1 MTSLHVQRESSRRA
15 YSARLEGSHGA
26 VTIHARLA
34 SRPARPGPPS
44 APGGW
49 FWGLATEGLEAL
61 LVADH
66 ELLQGGRVLRRR
78 FGVQLVKGPETRE
91 LLRLVPATLRA
102 ALLGLTQSPVVF
114 DTSTYVGGTS
124 GSS

>member
-1 MTSLHVQRESSRRA
+1 M
-15 YSARLEGSHGA
+15 
-26 VTIHARLA
+26 TIHARLA
-34 SRPARPGPPS
+34 SRPARTGPPS
-44 APGGW
+44 ARRAAGL
-49 FWGLATEGLEAL
+49 GLATEGLEAL

-102 ALLGLTQSPVVF
+102 VAARPTHSPVLF
-114 DTSTYVGGTS
+114 DTWT
-124 GSS
+124 